1 MFGQENLVRV
11 AIWCIGE
18 YADLLV
24 NNNGM
29 LELDEQITVSSIFRR
44 VFFVSYTRVDSYAF
58 LTSSKMLTL
67 VLLISA
73 LARSSAFKKVKKMV
87 CYIGLYILRDTY
99 SLIFRLLITKLI
111 CMQLID

>member
-1 MFGQENLVRV
+1 MMFGQENLVRV

-44 VFFVSYTRVDSYAF
+44 VFSC
-58 LTSSKMLTL
+58 
-67 VLLISA
+67 LIQESTVM
-73 LARSSAFKKVKKMV
+73 RSSHPRR
-87 CYIGLYILRDTY
+87 C
-99 SLIFRLLITKLI
+99 
-111 CMQLID
+111 